1 MERKEL
7 EALLQ
12 SVRGSVPV
20 TEALRSLT
28 HWPSRELGHTRLD
41 LSGRPAA
48 AGRGGVRGWQ
58 DAGPAAGDRARSIE
72 HHPRLLVTRV
82 SEEGAGPLDELPD
95 AQHDPEAR
103 VVWVDREPAEG
114 EAWSSS

>member
-12 SVRGSVPV
+12 SVRDGQVPV

-41 LSGRPAA
+41 LQRATRCGQAEVVFGAGKTPDQLREIGRALL
-48 AGRGGVRGWQ
+48 
-58 DAGPAAGDRARSIE
+58 E

-82 SEEGAGPLDELPD
+82 LSLI
-95 AQHDPEAR
+95 HI
-103 VVWVDREPAEG
+103 
-114 EAWSSS
+114 